1 MFKAVQFQ
9 QALFLS
15 DILQIL
21 NIILLT
27 VKQFKDSVFGVAAEL
42 MQPGIQ
48 TLDEHEE
55 SLFTQL
61 SHHFWGPL
69 W

>member
-1 MFKAVQFQ
+1 MSLSLRQCGFSRHC
-9 QALFLS
+9 LS

-21 NIILLT
+21 NDIILLT
-27 VKQFKDSVFGVAAEL
+27 VKQFKDSVFGVAAAL

-55 SLFTQL
+55 SLFT
-61 SHHFWGPL
+61 
-69 W
+69 